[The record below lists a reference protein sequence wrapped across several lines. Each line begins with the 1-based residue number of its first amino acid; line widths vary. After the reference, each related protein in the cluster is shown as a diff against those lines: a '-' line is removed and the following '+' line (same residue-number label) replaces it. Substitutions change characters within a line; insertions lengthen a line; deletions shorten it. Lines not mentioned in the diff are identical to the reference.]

1 MEIENVLMIFGE
13 LSELNENKAAKY
25 RCLCESAV
33 RAVSDRIKNAS
44 FRDCKRLE
52 YAAAVT
58 AYYRSTLTLENK
70 DITVG
75 EISVKQPQ
83 RRIECAKLLLE
94 QALADISD
102 IYEDRDFV
110 FERI

>member
-1 MEIENVLMIFGE
+1 MDIESVMLIFGS
-13 LSELNENKAAKY
+13 LSGLDEEKALRY
-25 RCLCESAV
+25 RPVCESAI
-33 RAVSDRIKNAS
+33 RTIKDRTGDFSLCYSK
-44 FRDCKRLE
+44 KLE

-58 AYYRSTLTLENK
+58 AYYRYTLTLGNE

-83 RRIECAKLLLE
+83 KRVECARLLLE

-102 IYEDRDFV
+102 IYDDRDFV